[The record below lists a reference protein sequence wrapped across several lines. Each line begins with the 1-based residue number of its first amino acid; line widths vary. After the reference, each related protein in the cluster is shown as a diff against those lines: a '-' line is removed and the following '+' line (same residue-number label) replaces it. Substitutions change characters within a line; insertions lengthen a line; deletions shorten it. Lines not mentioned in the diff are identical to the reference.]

1 MTAAL
6 REVARPPISRPAGF
20 LTTGS
25 GALGWGMPVAVG
37 RGMPVAVGRDMPV
50 AVGRDM
56 PVAVGRAPAGTG
68 ERVVCVVGDGS
79 GRYSGPAQALAGA
92 LRADGP
98 FLVEIPVGAGVAA
111 AYAPEYR

>member
-6 REVARPPISRPAGF
+6 REVARPPITRPAGF

-37 RGMPVAVGRDMPV
+37 RGMPV

-92 LRADGP
+92 LGADGP